1 MLPCH
6 GFEPPRRCRPRDWP
20 PRAGWLEGSLGS
32 RSPLGLPLPVEDPP
46 GLTVL
51 RRRRKKKLSGVP
63 VSSSDLPTHLQAL
76 NFAAVEQHRC
86 LTRIWPPVR
95 VQGAAGAGSGSRG
108 WGILWVPRGSGGGT
122 TLLQGG
128 VGGCGALQGISPP
141 RTRLGAPCK
150 GLVRTEAKPAASR
163 CRWCKE
169 IKVGFITQL

>member
-1 MLPCH
+1 MPAEGLATSGRVAGRVTGVPFTPWAPFACGGSPGAH
-6 GFEPPRRCRPRDWP
+6 
-20 PRAGWLEGSLGS
+20 RAEEEEEEEA
-32 RSPLGLPLPVEDPP
+32 V
-46 GLTVL
+46 
-51 RRRRKKKLSGVP
+51 GVP

-169 IKVGFITQL
+169 IKVRFITQL